1 MVRFSGYFCEV
12 CSFLVLG
19 MISYNIQPFSV
30 DPRGL
35 FLTLIVLGVSHYA
48 SLTGVMATML
58 RWVEPHVKLLS
69 HNHVGIWD
77 DDDE

>member
-1 MVRFSGYFCEV
+1 
-12 CSFLVLG
+12 

-30 DPRGL
+30 DPRWL
-35 FLTLIVLGVSHYA
+35 LLTLVVLGVSHYA
-48 SLTGVMATML
+48 SLTGVMATVL
-58 RWVEPHVKLLS
+58 RWVELHVKLLS